1 MTSSSVRS
9 DSRFSGS
16 SLLNRVNFL
25 AGLCSSHSSATS
37 SGEGTEVAGAA
48 ETSSRLGAV
57 AKQRARVDTRP
68 AVAVG
73 ITRRHAVRA
82 RGFILGV
89 ARRGNGGYVPPV
101 LRRRKACALAA
112 QSRCVGRGRLID
124 LVDTQTAGRGHAT
137 ASSRGCCK
145 RGAGACRDGVLQPNA
160 RVARAGSRLH
170 LGLRRN
176 LGLPVRP
183 STF

>member
-101 LRRRKACALAA
+101 LGGGEGCALLHFLLAPP
-112 QSRCVGRGRLID
+112 R
-124 LVDTQTAGRGHAT
+124 
-137 ASSRGCCK
+137 K
-145 RGAGACRDGVLQPNA
+145 GAD
-160 RVARAGSRLH
+160 
-170 LGLRRN
+170 
-176 LGLPVRP
+176 
-183 STF
+183 